1 MKKTFILFKANDAVF
16 GVDLRKV
23 LSIEKKSEATSIPK
37 SPEYIVGIANIR
49 GQIIPV
55 IDSNQVLY
63 SHKMNVNEEPRYIL
77 LDIDGVT
84 IALMV
89 ENTNEIIDL
98 DIGSI
103 SSVKMVNESNYVEGV
118 VLEGDRIISILNVEE
133 MLSSLKDVENLK
145 EQYNHNLMET
155 NKETSTYK

>member
-37 SPEYIVGIANIR
+37 SPEYIAGIANIR
-49 GQIIPV
+49 GKIIPV

-63 SHKMNVNEEPRYIL
+63 NQEMNVNEEARYIL
-77 LDIDGVT
+77 LDIDEVT

-103 SSVKMVNESNYVEGV
+103 SPVKIVNESNYVEGV

-133 MLSSLKDVENLK
+133 MLLSLIDVENIK
-145 EQYNHNLMET
+145 EQYIHNQMET
-155 NKETSTYK
+155 NKETQYI

>member
-23 LSIEKKSEATSIPK
+23 ISIEKKRETTSIPK
-37 SPEYIVGIANIR
+37 SSEYIVGIANIR
-49 GQIIPV
+49 GEIIPV

-63 SHKMNVNEEPRYIL
+63 NQKINVDEEARYIL
-77 LDIDGVT
+77 LDIEGVT

-98 DIGSI
+98 HIGTVSP
-103 SSVKMVNESNYVEGV
+103 VKIVNESNFVDGV
-118 VLEGDRIISILNVEE
+118 VLEGDRIISILNIEE
-133 MLSSLKDVENLK
+133 MLLSLKDIENFK
-145 EQYNHNLMET
+145 ERYISNGNQ
-155 NKETSTYK
+155 